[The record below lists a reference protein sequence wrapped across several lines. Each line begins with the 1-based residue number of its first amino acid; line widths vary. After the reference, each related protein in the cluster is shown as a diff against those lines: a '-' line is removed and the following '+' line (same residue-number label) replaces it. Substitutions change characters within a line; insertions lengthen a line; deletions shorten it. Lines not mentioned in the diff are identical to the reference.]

1 MEIEDKIQW
10 HPAFCS
16 AMELEL
22 REYKKY
28 LRYEREHNLGKMP
41 LKIDFLVIRKN
52 PSVTIKNDIGDF
64 FLGNN
69 IFEYKSPG
77 DDMNIGTFYKAL
89 SYACLYKSEAGN
101 VSEILNMDIT
111 VSLVREQKPVIL
123 LEQLAEKYEVIKK
136 SDGIYRISGLLF
148 PIQILAT
155 GELDP
160 KTHVWV
166 TSLTRTID
174 RIRTQRLLNS
184 CSELEDDEDRRN
196 ADSVVNVTS
205 EANIELFKRM
215 IQEGDQMCEEL
226 KEMLAPE
233 IMEFKIRLA
242 DKDAK
247 LADKDA
253 RLADKDARLADKDA
267 EIAKLKKML
276 TDAGI
281 KI

>member
-52 PSVTIKNDIGDF
+52 PGVTIKNDIGDF

-77 DDMNIGTFYKAL
+77 DDMNIGTFYKTL
-89 SYACLYKSEAGN
+89 SYACLYKSEAGS

-123 LEQLAEKYEVIKK
+123 LEQLEKNMKLSTDEM
-136 SDGIYRISGLLF
+136 RIPL
-148 PIQILAT
+148 
-155 GELDP
+155 
-160 KTHVWV
+160 
-166 TSLTRTID
+166 
-174 RIRTQRLLNS
+174 
-184 CSELEDDEDRRN
+184 
-196 ADSVVNVTS
+196 
-205 EANIELFKRM
+205 
-215 IQEGDQMCEEL
+215 
-226 KEMLAPE
+226 
-233 IMEFKIRLA
+233 
-242 DKDAK
+242 
-247 LADKDA
+247 
-253 RLADKDARLADKDA
+253 
-267 EIAKLKKML
+267 
-276 TDAGI
+276 
-281 KI
+281 